1 MYKGTSALGSYLSL
15 HKELVSSTEFE
26 PHFFDFKVED
36 IIKENNIAVE
46 RNFTYGKMTISS
58 EGKKLILNKYWDHAF
73 PSINTKK
80 KRSRQNDNDS
90 KLFFEKTPAYI
101 LRPNVPYLMQAL
113 LPWVKIIIVLRD
125 PVERAISHYKMQYEY
140 YLNFNIRK
148 ARNNE
153 TLVDI
158 PSFSDCI
165 EFEMEILEEEGIIP
179 EHKITE
185 SRADYDAWINR
196 KKSPMHYYNWNIT
209 MSSTDSS
216 EQYQDS
222 QSFPSTIPFGKL
234 AQNWQ
239 SYYKRSRRNVV
250 CDSLVGRGLYIFQLR
265 NWLLAFHDTE
275 KSFQDRFLFISNE
288 SIKPSPDHIV
298 DLKHV
303 TDFLHV
309 KEMVLK
315 EAPIIHPTHDL
326 LEEDVFND
334 EIKDKLRSLYEPF
347 NRQLH
352 KILGDEW
359 KNAWV

>member
-1 MYKGTSALGSYLSL
+1 
-15 HKELVSSTEFE
+15 
-26 PHFFDFKVED
+26 
-36 IIKENNIAVE
+36 
-46 RNFTYGKMTISS
+46 
-58 EGKKLILNKYWDHAF
+58 
-73 PSINTKK
+73 
-80 KRSRQNDNDS
+80 
-90 KLFFEKTPAYI
+90 
-101 LRPNVPYLMQAL
+101 
-113 LPWVKIIIVLRD
+113 
-125 PVERAISHYKMQYEY
+125 
-140 YLNFNIRK
+140 
-148 ARNNE
+148 
-153 TLVDI
+153 
-158 PSFSDCI
+158 
-165 EFEMEILEEEGIIP
+165 
-179 EHKITE
+179 
-185 SRADYDAWINR
+185 
-196 KKSPMHYYNWNIT
+196 
-209 MSSTDSS
+209 
-216 EQYQDS
+216 
-222 QSFPSTIPFGKL
+222 
-234 AQNWQ
+234 
-239 SYYKRSRRNVV
+239 
-250 CDSLVGRGLYIFQLR
+250 VGRGLYIFQLR